1 MRVAPRGLDVPDA
14 ATASPEMRAA
24 THLFLYYVRPPPP
37 PARARRLQ
45 KALVLK
51 DRLHA
56 IIPGAEIDARV
67 SMFRAEDADSLLDI
81 TDTTGVA
88 GGGGGAPAPPG
99 ACFVLD
105 CIDDL
110 VTKAELI
117 AQCSK
122 KGLRVL
128 SSMGAGLKSDPTR
141 LHIAK
146 LADCCKDRLAMRVCV
161 SVSVSV
167 AVSVTVSERARDRV
181 AFAAKRSSSFLPSF
195 LPSLSCRLSR
205 EPSLLLFSL
214 RLT

>member
-1 MRVAPRGLDVPDA
+1 MSHNTRGAVV
-14 ATASPEMRAA
+14 ATA
-24 THLFLYYVRPPPP
+24 
-37 PARARRLQ
+37 

-51 DRLHA
+51 NRLQA

-81 TDTTGVA
+81 TDITGITA
-88 GGGGGAPAPPG
+88 GDPVPPG
-99 ACFVLD
+99 VCFVLD

-122 KGLRVL
+122 RGLRVL

-146 LADCCKDRLAMRVCV
+146 LADCCKDRLAMRVRV

-167 AVSVTVSERARDRV
+167 IANEGARERLLLCVGVLLLGFLPFPSFLLSFLVVPTFGADAVSVVSRTVVRLRPHEM
-181 AFAAKRSSSFLPSF
+181 FAARPSPIVLPAF
-195 LPSLSCRLSR
+195 Y
-205 EPSLLLFSL
+205 
-214 RLT
+214 